1 MRWPEYAYPSDMN
14 RVLSPEPEVDPTGEA
29 SVEAALL
36 GVVPEL
42 PGRLPDALREELV
55 AFRRDLHM
63 HPELGNQEFR
73 TTAAIKTRLE
83 QAGLRPR
90 TLPMGTGLVCDVHPG
105 LAERWDGVRPMLA
118 LRADID
124 ALPIPDTKSV
134 PYRST
139 VPDRAHA
146 CGHDVHTTVV
156 LGAGLVLADLAR
168 AGHLTRSVRLL
179 FQPAEEV
186 LPGGATDAIDGGAL
200 DGVGRIVAVHCDP
213 RVDAGRIGLR
223 PGPITSACDR
233 VEVKLS
239 GPGGHTARPHL
250 TTDLVTAAAKLVT
263 EVPALLS
270 RRVDA
275 RAGMALTWGRIE
287 SGHACNVVPQRAE
300 LSGTL
305 RCLDLTAW
313 REAPDLVHAAI
324 DETATLHRAKSEI
337 TYVRGVPPVVNEA
350 DTAELLRTAMT
361 ARRGTPTVEDTE
373 QSLGG
378 EDFSWYLEHVPGA
391 MARLGVRRP
400 GDRHARDLHQG
411 DFDVDETAITVGVE
425 LFTAVALLDT
435 PAPSEAAA

>member
-1 MRWPEYAYPSDMN
+1 MN

-29 SVEAALL
+29 AVEAALL

-73 TTAAIKTRLE
+73 TTAAIKARLE

-90 TLPMGTGLVCDVHPG
+90 TLPMGTGLICDIHPG

-200 DGVGRIVAVHCDP
+200 DGVGRVMAVHCDP

-233 VEVKLS
+233 VEVALT

-305 RCLDLTAW
+305 RCLDIAAW
-313 REAPDLVHAAI
+313 RDAPDLVHAAI

-337 TYVRGVPPVVNEA
+337 TYVRGVPPVVNE
-350 DTAELLRTAMT
+350 TGTTELLRTAMT

-391 MARLGVRRP
+391 MARLGVRAP
-400 GDRHARDLHQG
+400 EDRHPRDLHQG
-411 DFDVDETAITVGVE
+411 DFDVDESAITVGVE
-425 LFTAVALLDT
+425 LFTAAALLDP
-435 PAPSEAAA
+435 PAPA